1 MQVRFQCPACGGSH
15 VFDMPETTVY
25 MTCGRTRKT
34 LQLRLTTGGDVR
46 VAVVGEGAAQEAEAG
61 AEEE

>member
-1 MQVRFQCPACGGSH
+1 

-46 VAVVGEGAAQEAEAG
+46 VAIVGEGAAQEAEAG